1 MNTPEATPTEQA
13 AEKPVLLRGW
23 RPWAIGGAVL
33 LGGWFLFGRGGKKDP
48 AVNAAGRPVPVA
60 VAVAWKGD
68 MAVHLTGLGTVTA
81 LNSVTVK
88 SRVDG
93 QLVRIAFT
101 EGQMVRE
108 GDLLAEIDPRP
119 FQVQLMQAEGQYAKN
134 QAAFQ
139 NATADLRRLQGLV
152 QQGIISRQQLDT
164 QSSAVAQFEAA
175 LKSDQAQVES
185 AKLNLGYTRITAPM
199 DGTVVAIPVEEGQTV
214 NANQTTPTIVQ
225 VADLSTM
232 LNKMQIAEGD
242 VNKVKAGM
250 KLTFTTLSQPDNVRE
265 ATLESIDPGLTTMSQ
280 GSYTTSTDTTDSAIY
295 YYARSLVPNEDNV
308 LHIGMTTENT
318 ITINQAEKV
327 LAVPKLAV
335 KQRGGKQYVR
345 VLGENNQP
353 QEKEITTGLSDNM
366 NTEVK
371 SGLGEGENVI
381 ISEAAAGETSDSVG
395 RGMGRPPM

>member
-1 MNTPEATPTEQA
+1 MKKVTKWGIGLLAVA
-13 AEKPVLLRGW
+13 AL
-23 RPWAIGGAVL
+23 
-33 LGGWFLFGRGGKKDP
+33 
-48 AVNAAGRPVPVA
+48 AAGMWWWLKPKNEINYLTEPVVRTSIA
-60 VAVAWKGD
+60 QTVSATGEISAAQLVDVGAQASGQIKKLHVTLGQQVKKGD
-68 MAVHLTGLGTVTA
+68 L
-81 LNSVTVK
+81 
-88 SRVDG
+88 
-93 QLVRIAFT
+93 I
-101 EGQMVRE
+101 
-108 GDLLAEIDPRP
+108 AEIDSTS
-119 FQVQLMQAEGQYAKN
+119 QLNNLNTNKAK
-134 QAAFQ
+134 
-139 NATADLRRLQGLV
+139 
-152 QQGIISRQQLDT
+152 LDT
-164 QSSAVAQFEAA
+164 YQAQLVSAEIALRSADKKYKREQALWQEDATSREALEDAQDAFAAAKASVAE
-175 LKSDQAQVES
+175 LKSSIRQTQIAINTAEAD
-185 AKLNLGYTRITAPM
+185 LGYTRITAPM

-353 QEKEITTGLSDNM
+353 QEKEIITGLSDNM
-366 NTEVK
+366 STEVK
-371 SGLGEGENVI
+371 SGLSEGENVI

-395 RGMGRPPM
+395 RGIGRPPM

>member
-1 MNTPEATPTEQA
+1 MKKVTKWGIGLLAVA
-13 AEKPVLLRGW
+13 AL
-23 RPWAIGGAVL
+23 
-33 LGGWFLFGRGGKKDP
+33 
-48 AVNAAGRPVPVA
+48 AAGMWWWLKPKNEINYLTEPVVRTSIA
-60 VAVAWKGD
+60 QTVSATGEISAAQLVDVGAQASGQIKKLHVTLGQQVKKGD
-68 MAVHLTGLGTVTA
+68 L
-81 LNSVTVK
+81 
-88 SRVDG
+88 
-93 QLVRIAFT
+93 I
-101 EGQMVRE
+101 
-108 GDLLAEIDPRP
+108 AEIDSTS
-119 FQVQLMQAEGQYAKN
+119 QLNNLNTNKAK
-134 QAAFQ
+134 
-139 NATADLRRLQGLV
+139 
-152 QQGIISRQQLDT
+152 LDT
-164 QSSAVAQFEAA
+164 YQAQLVSAEIALRSADKKYKREQALWQEDATSREALEDAQDAFAAAKASVAE
-175 LKSDQAQVES
+175 LKSSIRQTQIAINTAEAD
-185 AKLNLGYTRITAPM
+185 LGYTRITAPM

-250 KLTFTTLSQPDNVRE
+250 KLSFTTLSQPDNVRE

-345 VLGENNQP
+345 VLGENKQP

-366 NTEVK
+366 STEVK
-371 SGLGEGENVI
+371 SGLSEGENVI
-381 ISEAAAGETSDSVG
+381 ISEAAAGETSNSVG
-395 RGMGRPPM
+395 RGIGRPPM

>member
-1 MNTPEATPTEQA
+1 MKKVTKWGIALLAVA
-13 AEKPVLLRGW
+13 AL
-23 RPWAIGGAVL
+23 
-33 LGGWFLFGRGGKKDP
+33 
-48 AVNAAGRPVPVA
+48 AAGMWWWLKPKNEINYLTEPVVRTNIA
-60 VAVAWKGD
+60 QTVSATGEISAAQLVDVGAQASGQIKKLHVTLGQQVKKGD
-68 MAVHLTGLGTVTA
+68 L
-81 LNSVTVK
+81 
-88 SRVDG
+88 
-93 QLVRIAFT
+93 I
-101 EGQMVRE
+101 
-108 GDLLAEIDPRP
+108 AEIDSTS
-119 FQVQLMQAEGQYAKN
+119 QLNNLNTNKAK
-134 QAAFQ
+134 
-139 NATADLRRLQGLV
+139 
-152 QQGIISRQQLDT
+152 LDT
-164 QSSAVAQFEAA
+164 YQAQLVSAEIALRSADKKYQREQALWKEDATSREALEDAQDAFAAAKASVAE
-175 LKSDQAQVES
+175 LKSSIRQTQIAINTAEAD
-185 AKLNLGYTRITAPM
+185 LGYTRITAPM

-318 ITINQAEKV
+318 IIINQAEKV

-381 ISEAAAGETSDSVG
+381 ISEAAAGETSNSVG

>member
-1 MNTPEATPTEQA
+1 MKKVTKWGIALLAVA
-13 AEKPVLLRGW
+13 AL
-23 RPWAIGGAVL
+23 
-33 LGGWFLFGRGGKKDP
+33 
-48 AVNAAGRPVPVA
+48 AAGMWWWLKPKNEINYLTEPVVRTNIA
-60 VAVAWKGD
+60 QTVSATGEISAAQLVDVGAQASGQIKKLHVTLGQQVKKGD
-68 MAVHLTGLGTVTA
+68 L
-81 LNSVTVK
+81 
-88 SRVDG
+88 
-93 QLVRIAFT
+93 I
-101 EGQMVRE
+101 
-108 GDLLAEIDPRP
+108 AEIDSTS
-119 FQVQLMQAEGQYAKN
+119 QLNNLNTNKAK
-134 QAAFQ
+134 
-139 NATADLRRLQGLV
+139 
-152 QQGIISRQQLDT
+152 LDT
-164 QSSAVAQFEAA
+164 YQAQLVSAEIALRSADKKYQREQALWKEDATSREALEDAQDAFAAAKASVAE
-175 LKSDQAQVES
+175 LKSSIRQTQIAINTAEAD
-185 AKLNLGYTRITAPM
+185 LGYTRITAPM

-345 VLGENNQP
+345 VLGENKQP

-366 NTEVK
+366 STEVK
-371 SGLGEGENVI
+371 SGLSEGENVI
-381 ISEAAAGETSDSVG
+381 ISEAAAGETSNSVG
-395 RGMGRPPM
+395 RGIGRPPM

>member
-1 MNTPEATPTEQA
+1 MMKKVTKWGIGLLAVA
-13 AEKPVLLRGW
+13 AL
-23 RPWAIGGAVL
+23 
-33 LGGWFLFGRGGKKDP
+33 
-48 AVNAAGRPVPVA
+48 AAGMWWWLKPKNEINYLTEPVVRSSIA
-60 VAVAWKGD
+60 HTVSATGEISAAQLVDVGAQASGQIKKLHVTLGQQVKKGD
-68 MAVHLTGLGTVTA
+68 L
-81 LNSVTVK
+81 
-88 SRVDG
+88 
-93 QLVRIAFT
+93 I
-101 EGQMVRE
+101 
-108 GDLLAEIDPRP
+108 AEIDSTS
-119 FQVQLMQAEGQYAKN
+119 QLNNLNTNKAK
-134 QAAFQ
+134 
-139 NATADLRRLQGLV
+139 
-152 QQGIISRQQLDT
+152 LDT
-164 QSSAVAQFEAA
+164 YQAQLVSAEIALRSADKKYKREQALWQEDATSREALEDAQDAFAAAKASVAE
-175 LKSDQAQVES
+175 LKSSIRQTQIAINTAEAD
-185 AKLNLGYTRITAPM
+185 LGYTRITAPM

-295 YYARSLVPNEDNV
+295 YYARSLVPNKDNV

-318 ITINQAEKV
+318 IIINQAEKV

-353 QEKEITTGLSDNM
+353 QEKEIITGLSDNM

>member
-1 MNTPEATPTEQA
+1 MKKVTKWGIALLAVA
-13 AEKPVLLRGW
+13 AL
-23 RPWAIGGAVL
+23 
-33 LGGWFLFGRGGKKDP
+33 
-48 AVNAAGRPVPVA
+48 AAGMWWWLKPKNEINYLTEPVVRTNIA
-60 VAVAWKGD
+60 QTVSATGEISAAQLVDVGAQASGQIKKLHVTLGQQVKKGD
-68 MAVHLTGLGTVTA
+68 L
-81 LNSVTVK
+81 
-88 SRVDG
+88 
-93 QLVRIAFT
+93 I
-101 EGQMVRE
+101 
-108 GDLLAEIDPRP
+108 AEIDSTS
-119 FQVQLMQAEGQYAKN
+119 QLNNLNTNKAK
-134 QAAFQ
+134 
-139 NATADLRRLQGLV
+139 
-152 QQGIISRQQLDT
+152 LDT
-164 QSSAVAQFEAA
+164 YQAQLVSAEIALRSADKKYQREQALWKEDATSREALEDAQDAFAAAKASVAE
-175 LKSDQAQVES
+175 LKSSIRQTQIAINTAEAD
-185 AKLNLGYTRITAPM
+185 LGYTRITAPM

-318 ITINQAEKV
+318 IIINQAEKV

-366 NTEVK
+366 STEVK
-371 SGLGEGENVI
+371 SGLSEGENVI

-395 RGMGRPPM
+395 RGIGRPPM

>member
-1 MNTPEATPTEQA
+1 MMKKVTKWGIGLLAVA
-13 AEKPVLLRGW
+13 AL
-23 RPWAIGGAVL
+23 
-33 LGGWFLFGRGGKKDP
+33 
-48 AVNAAGRPVPVA
+48 AAGMWWWLKPKNEINYLTEPVVRTSIA
-60 VAVAWKGD
+60 QTVSATGEISAAQLVDVGAQASGQIKKLHVTLGQQVKKGD
-68 MAVHLTGLGTVTA
+68 L
-81 LNSVTVK
+81 
-88 SRVDG
+88 
-93 QLVRIAFT
+93 I
-101 EGQMVRE
+101 
-108 GDLLAEIDPRP
+108 AEIDSTS
-119 FQVQLMQAEGQYAKN
+119 QLNNLNTNKAK
-134 QAAFQ
+134 
-139 NATADLRRLQGLV
+139 
-152 QQGIISRQQLDT
+152 LDT
-164 QSSAVAQFEAA
+164 YQAQLVSAEIALRSADKKYKREQALWQEDATSREALEDAQDAFAAAKASVAE
-175 LKSDQAQVES
+175 LKSSIRQTQIAINTAEAD
-185 AKLNLGYTRITAPM
+185 LGYTRITAPM

-250 KLTFTTLSQPDNVRE
+250 KLSFTTLSQPDNVRE

-318 ITINQAEKV
+318 IIINQAEKV

-366 NTEVK
+366 STEVK
-371 SGLGEGENVI
+371 SGLSEGENVI

-395 RGMGRPPM
+395 RGIGRPPM

>member
-1 MNTPEATPTEQA
+1 MKKVTKRGIALLAVA
-13 AEKPVLLRGW
+13 AL
-23 RPWAIGGAVL
+23 
-33 LGGWFLFGRGGKKDP
+33 
-48 AVNAAGRPVPVA
+48 AAGMWWWLKPKNEINYLTEPVVRTNIA
-60 VAVAWKGD
+60 QTVSATGEISAAQLVDVGAQASGQIKKLHVTLGQQVKKGD
-68 MAVHLTGLGTVTA
+68 L
-81 LNSVTVK
+81 
-88 SRVDG
+88 
-93 QLVRIAFT
+93 I
-101 EGQMVRE
+101 
-108 GDLLAEIDPRP
+108 AEIDSTS
-119 FQVQLMQAEGQYAKN
+119 QLNNLNTNKAK
-134 QAAFQ
+134 
-139 NATADLRRLQGLV
+139 
-152 QQGIISRQQLDT
+152 LDT
-164 QSSAVAQFEAA
+164 YQAQLVSAEIALRSADKKYQREQALWKEDATSREALEDAQDAFAAAKASVAE
-175 LKSDQAQVES
+175 LKSSIRQTQIAINTAEAD
-185 AKLNLGYTRITAPM
+185 LGYTRITAPM

-318 ITINQAEKV
+318 IIINQAEKV

>member
-1 MNTPEATPTEQA
+1 MMKKVTKWGIGLLAVA
-13 AEKPVLLRGW
+13 AL
-23 RPWAIGGAVL
+23 
-33 LGGWFLFGRGGKKDP
+33 
-48 AVNAAGRPVPVA
+48 AAGMWWWLKPKNEINYLTEPVVRTSIA
-60 VAVAWKGD
+60 QTVSATGEISAAQLVDVGAQASGQIKKLHVTLGQQVKKGD
-68 MAVHLTGLGTVTA
+68 L
-81 LNSVTVK
+81 
-88 SRVDG
+88 
-93 QLVRIAFT
+93 I
-101 EGQMVRE
+101 
-108 GDLLAEIDPRP
+108 AEIDSTS
-119 FQVQLMQAEGQYAKN
+119 QLNNLNTNKAK
-134 QAAFQ
+134 
-139 NATADLRRLQGLV
+139 
-152 QQGIISRQQLDT
+152 LDT
-164 QSSAVAQFEAA
+164 YQAQLVSAEIALRSADKKYQREQALWKEDATSREALEDAQDAFAAAKASVAE
-175 LKSDQAQVES
+175 LKSSIRQTQIAINTAEAD
-185 AKLNLGYTRITAPM
+185 LGYTRITAPM

-318 ITINQAEKV
+318 IIINQAEKV

-345 VLGENNQP
+345 VLDKNNQP

-366 NTEVK
+366 STEVK
-371 SGLGEGENVI
+371 SGLSEGENVI

>member
-1 MNTPEATPTEQA
+1 MKKVTKWGIGLLAVA
-13 AEKPVLLRGW
+13 AL
-23 RPWAIGGAVL
+23 
-33 LGGWFLFGRGGKKDP
+33 
-48 AVNAAGRPVPVA
+48 AAGMWWWLKPKNEINYLTEPVVRTSIA
-60 VAVAWKGD
+60 QTVSATGEISAAQLVDVGAQASGQIKKLHVTLGQQVKKGD
-68 MAVHLTGLGTVTA
+68 L
-81 LNSVTVK
+81 
-88 SRVDG
+88 
-93 QLVRIAFT
+93 I
-101 EGQMVRE
+101 
-108 GDLLAEIDPRP
+108 AEIDSTS
-119 FQVQLMQAEGQYAKN
+119 QLNNLNTNKAK
-134 QAAFQ
+134 
-139 NATADLRRLQGLV
+139 
-152 QQGIISRQQLDT
+152 LDT
-164 QSSAVAQFEAA
+164 YQAQLVSAEIALRSADKKYKREQALWQEDATSREALEDAQDAFAAAKASVAE
-175 LKSDQAQVES
+175 LKSSIRQTQIAINTAEAD
-185 AKLNLGYTRITAPM
+185 LGYTRITAPM

-318 ITINQAEKV
+318 IIINQAEKV

>member
-1 MNTPEATPTEQA
+1 MKKVTKWGIGLLAVA
-13 AEKPVLLRGW
+13 AL
-23 RPWAIGGAVL
+23 
-33 LGGWFLFGRGGKKDP
+33 
-48 AVNAAGRPVPVA
+48 AAGMWWWLKPKNEINYLTEPVVRTSIA
-60 VAVAWKGD
+60 QTVSATGEISAAQLVDVGAQASGQIKKLHVTLGQQVKKGD
-68 MAVHLTGLGTVTA
+68 L
-81 LNSVTVK
+81 
-88 SRVDG
+88 
-93 QLVRIAFT
+93 I
-101 EGQMVRE
+101 
-108 GDLLAEIDPRP
+108 AEIDSTS
-119 FQVQLMQAEGQYAKN
+119 QLNNLNTNKAK
-134 QAAFQ
+134 
-139 NATADLRRLQGLV
+139 
-152 QQGIISRQQLDT
+152 LDT
-164 QSSAVAQFEAA
+164 YQAQLVSAEIALRSADKKYQREQALWKEDATSREALEDAQDAFAAAKASVAE
-175 LKSDQAQVES
+175 LKSSIRQTQIAINTAEAD
-185 AKLNLGYTRITAPM
+185 LGYTRITAPM

-295 YYARSLVPNEDNV
+295 YYARSLVPNKDNV

-345 VLGENNQP
+345 VLGENKQP

-366 NTEVK
+366 STEVK
-371 SGLGEGENVI
+371 SGLSEGENVI

>member
-1 MNTPEATPTEQA
+1 MKKVTKWGIALLAVA
-13 AEKPVLLRGW
+13 AL
-23 RPWAIGGAVL
+23 
-33 LGGWFLFGRGGKKDP
+33 
-48 AVNAAGRPVPVA
+48 AAGMWWWLKPKNEINYLTEPVVRTNIA
-60 VAVAWKGD
+60 QTVSATGEISAAQLVDVGAQASGQIKKLHVTLGQQVKKGD
-68 MAVHLTGLGTVTA
+68 L
-81 LNSVTVK
+81 
-88 SRVDG
+88 
-93 QLVRIAFT
+93 I
-101 EGQMVRE
+101 
-108 GDLLAEIDPRP
+108 AEIDSTS
-119 FQVQLMQAEGQYAKN
+119 QLNNLNTNKAK
-134 QAAFQ
+134 
-139 NATADLRRLQGLV
+139 
-152 QQGIISRQQLDT
+152 LDT
-164 QSSAVAQFEAA
+164 YQAQLVSAEIALRSADKKYQREQALWKEDATSREALEDGQDAFAAAKASVAE
-175 LKSDQAQVES
+175 LKSSIRQTQIAINTAEAD
-185 AKLNLGYTRITAPM
+185 LGYTRITAPM

-250 KLTFTTLSQPDNVRE
+250 KLSFTTLSQPDNVRE

-318 ITINQAEKV
+318 IIINQAEKV

-335 KQRGGKQYVR
+335 KQRGGEQYVR

-381 ISEAAAGETSDSVG
+381 ISEAAAGETSESVG

>member
-1 MNTPEATPTEQA
+1 MKKVTKWGIALLAVA
-13 AEKPVLLRGW
+13 AL
-23 RPWAIGGAVL
+23 
-33 LGGWFLFGRGGKKDP
+33 
-48 AVNAAGRPVPVA
+48 AAGMWWWLKPKNEINYLTEPVVRTNIA
-60 VAVAWKGD
+60 QTVSATGEISAAQLVDVGAQASGQIKKLHVTLGQQVKKGD
-68 MAVHLTGLGTVTA
+68 L
-81 LNSVTVK
+81 
-88 SRVDG
+88 
-93 QLVRIAFT
+93 I
-101 EGQMVRE
+101 
-108 GDLLAEIDPRP
+108 AEIDSTS
-119 FQVQLMQAEGQYAKN
+119 QLNNLNTNKAK
-134 QAAFQ
+134 
-139 NATADLRRLQGLV
+139 
-152 QQGIISRQQLDT
+152 LDT
-164 QSSAVAQFEAA
+164 YQAQLVSAEIALRSADKKYQREQALWKEDATSREALEDGQDAFAAAKASVAE
-175 LKSDQAQVES
+175 LKSSIRQTQIAINTAEAD
-185 AKLNLGYTRITAPM
+185 LGYTRITAPM

-353 QEKEITTGLSDNM
+353 QEKEIITGLSDNM
-366 NTEVK
+366 STEVK
-371 SGLGEGENVI
+371 SGLSEGENVI

-395 RGMGRPPM
+395 RGIGRPPM

>member
-1 MNTPEATPTEQA
+1 MKKVTKWGIALLAVA
-13 AEKPVLLRGW
+13 AL
-23 RPWAIGGAVL
+23 
-33 LGGWFLFGRGGKKDP
+33 
-48 AVNAAGRPVPVA
+48 AAGMWWWLKPKNEINYLTEPVVRTNIA
-60 VAVAWKGD
+60 QTVSATGEISAAQLVDVGAQASGQIKKLHVTLGQQVKKGD
-68 MAVHLTGLGTVTA
+68 L
-81 LNSVTVK
+81 
-88 SRVDG
+88 
-93 QLVRIAFT
+93 I
-101 EGQMVRE
+101 
-108 GDLLAEIDPRP
+108 AEIDSTS
-119 FQVQLMQAEGQYAKN
+119 QLNNLNTNKAK
-134 QAAFQ
+134 
-139 NATADLRRLQGLV
+139 
-152 QQGIISRQQLDT
+152 LDT
-164 QSSAVAQFEAA
+164 YQAQLVSAEIALRSADKKYQREQALWKEDATSREALEDAQDAFAAAKASVAE
-175 LKSDQAQVES
+175 LKSSIRQTQIAINS
-185 AKLNLGYTRITAPM
+185 AEADLGYTRITAPM

-318 ITINQAEKV
+318 IIINQAEKV

-345 VLGENNQP
+345 VLGENKQP

>member
-1 MNTPEATPTEQA
+1 MKKVTKWGIALLAVA
-13 AEKPVLLRGW
+13 AL
-23 RPWAIGGAVL
+23 
-33 LGGWFLFGRGGKKDP
+33 
-48 AVNAAGRPVPVA
+48 AAGMWWWLKPKNEINYLTEPVVRTNIA
-60 VAVAWKGD
+60 QTVSATGEISAAQLVDVGAQASGQIKKLHVTLGQQVKKGD
-68 MAVHLTGLGTVTA
+68 L
-81 LNSVTVK
+81 
-88 SRVDG
+88 
-93 QLVRIAFT
+93 I
-101 EGQMVRE
+101 
-108 GDLLAEIDPRP
+108 AEIDSTS
-119 FQVQLMQAEGQYAKN
+119 QLNNLNTNKAK
-134 QAAFQ
+134 
-139 NATADLRRLQGLV
+139 
-152 QQGIISRQQLDT
+152 LDT
-164 QSSAVAQFEAA
+164 YQAQLVSAEIALRSADKKYQREQALWKEDATSREALEDAQDAFAAAKASVAE
-175 LKSDQAQVES
+175 LKSSIRQTQIAINTAEAD
-185 AKLNLGYTRITAPM
+185 LGYTRITAPM

-318 ITINQAEKV
+318 IIINQAEKV

-395 RGMGRPPM
+395 RGIGRPPM

>member
-1 MNTPEATPTEQA
+1 MKKVTKWGIALLAVA
-13 AEKPVLLRGW
+13 AL
-23 RPWAIGGAVL
+23 
-33 LGGWFLFGRGGKKDP
+33 
-48 AVNAAGRPVPVA
+48 AAGMWWWLKPKNEINYLTEPVVRTNIA
-60 VAVAWKGD
+60 QTVSATGEISAAQLVDVGAQASGQIKKLHVTLGQQVKKGD
-68 MAVHLTGLGTVTA
+68 L
-81 LNSVTVK
+81 
-88 SRVDG
+88 
-93 QLVRIAFT
+93 I
-101 EGQMVRE
+101 
-108 GDLLAEIDPRP
+108 AEIDSTS
-119 FQVQLMQAEGQYAKN
+119 QLNNLNTNKAK
-134 QAAFQ
+134 
-139 NATADLRRLQGLV
+139 
-152 QQGIISRQQLDT
+152 LDT
-164 QSSAVAQFEAA
+164 YQAQLVSAEIALRSADKKYQREQALWKEDATSREALEDAQDAFAAAKASVAE
-175 LKSDQAQVES
+175 LKSSIRQTQIAINTAEAD
-185 AKLNLGYTRITAPM
+185 LGYTRITAPM

-318 ITINQAEKV
+318 IIINQAEKV

-371 SGLGEGENVI
+371 SGLGEGESVI
-381 ISEAAAGETSDSVG
+381 ISEAAAGETSNSVG

>member
-1 MNTPEATPTEQA
+1 MMKKVTKWGIGLLAVA
-13 AEKPVLLRGW
+13 AL
-23 RPWAIGGAVL
+23 
-33 LGGWFLFGRGGKKDP
+33 
-48 AVNAAGRPVPVA
+48 AAGMWWWLKPKNEINYLTEPVVRTNIA
-60 VAVAWKGD
+60 QTVSATGEISAAQLVDVGAQASGQIKKLHVTLGQQVKKGD
-68 MAVHLTGLGTVTA
+68 L
-81 LNSVTVK
+81 
-88 SRVDG
+88 
-93 QLVRIAFT
+93 I
-101 EGQMVRE
+101 
-108 GDLLAEIDPRP
+108 AEIDSTS
-119 FQVQLMQAEGQYAKN
+119 QLNNLNTNKAK
-134 QAAFQ
+134 
-139 NATADLRRLQGLV
+139 
-152 QQGIISRQQLDT
+152 LDT
-164 QSSAVAQFEAA
+164 YQAQLVSAEIALRSADKKYQREQALWKEDATSREALEDAQDAFAAAKASVAE
-175 LKSDQAQVES
+175 LKSSIRQTQIAINTAEAD
-185 AKLNLGYTRITAPM
+185 LGYTRITAPM

-318 ITINQAEKV
+318 IIINQAEKV

>member
-1 MNTPEATPTEQA
+1 MMKKVTKWGIGLLAVA
-13 AEKPVLLRGW
+13 AL
-23 RPWAIGGAVL
+23 
-33 LGGWFLFGRGGKKDP
+33 
-48 AVNAAGRPVPVA
+48 AAGMWWWLKPKNEINYLTEPVVRTSIA
-60 VAVAWKGD
+60 QTVSATGEISAAQLVDVGAQASGQIKKLHVTLGQQVKKGD
-68 MAVHLTGLGTVTA
+68 L
-81 LNSVTVK
+81 
-88 SRVDG
+88 
-93 QLVRIAFT
+93 I
-101 EGQMVRE
+101 
-108 GDLLAEIDPRP
+108 AEIDSTS
-119 FQVQLMQAEGQYAKN
+119 QLNNLNTNKAK
-134 QAAFQ
+134 
-139 NATADLRRLQGLV
+139 
-152 QQGIISRQQLDT
+152 LDT
-164 QSSAVAQFEAA
+164 YQAQLVSAESALRSADKKYKREQALWQEDATSREALEDAQDAFAAAKASVAE
-175 LKSDQAQVES
+175 LKSSIRQTQIAINTAEAD
-185 AKLNLGYTRITAPM
+185 LGYTRITAPM

-353 QEKEITTGLSDNM
+353 QEKEIITGLSDNM
-366 NTEVK
+366 STEVK
-371 SGLGEGENVI
+371 SGLGEGESVI
-381 ISEAAAGETSDSVG
+381 ISEAAAGETSNSVG
-395 RGMGRPPM
+395 RGIGRPPM

>member
-1 MNTPEATPTEQA
+1 MMKKVTKWGIGLLAVA
-13 AEKPVLLRGW
+13 AL
-23 RPWAIGGAVL
+23 
-33 LGGWFLFGRGGKKDP
+33 
-48 AVNAAGRPVPVA
+48 AAGMWWWLKPKNEINYLTEPVVRTSIA
-60 VAVAWKGD
+60 QTVSATGEISAAQLVDVGAQASGQIKKLHVTLGQQVKKGD
-68 MAVHLTGLGTVTA
+68 L
-81 LNSVTVK
+81 
-88 SRVDG
+88 
-93 QLVRIAFT
+93 I
-101 EGQMVRE
+101 
-108 GDLLAEIDPRP
+108 AEIDSTS
-119 FQVQLMQAEGQYAKN
+119 QLNNLNTNKAK
-134 QAAFQ
+134 
-139 NATADLRRLQGLV
+139 
-152 QQGIISRQQLDT
+152 LDT
-164 QSSAVAQFEAA
+164 YQAQLVSAEIALRSADKKYKREQALWQEDATSREALEDAQDAFAAAKASVAE
-175 LKSDQAQVES
+175 LKSSIRQTQIAINTAEAD
-185 AKLNLGYTRITAPM
+185 LGYTRITAPM

-371 SGLGEGENVI
+371 SGLSEGENVI

-395 RGMGRPPM
+395 RGIGRPPM

>member
-1 MNTPEATPTEQA
+1 MKKVTKWGIALLAVA
-13 AEKPVLLRGW
+13 AL
-23 RPWAIGGAVL
+23 
-33 LGGWFLFGRGGKKDP
+33 
-48 AVNAAGRPVPVA
+48 AAGMWWWLKPKNEINYLTEPVVRTNIA
-60 VAVAWKGD
+60 QTVSATGEISAAQLVDVGAQASGQIKKLHVTLGQQVKKGD
-68 MAVHLTGLGTVTA
+68 L
-81 LNSVTVK
+81 
-88 SRVDG
+88 
-93 QLVRIAFT
+93 I
-101 EGQMVRE
+101 
-108 GDLLAEIDPRP
+108 AEIDSTS
-119 FQVQLMQAEGQYAKN
+119 QLNNLNTNKAK
-134 QAAFQ
+134 
-139 NATADLRRLQGLV
+139 
-152 QQGIISRQQLDT
+152 LDT
-164 QSSAVAQFEAA
+164 YQAQLVSAEIALRSADKKYQREQALWKEDATSREALEDAQDAFAAAKASVAE
-175 LKSDQAQVES
+175 LKSSIRQTQIAINTAEAD
-185 AKLNLGYTRITAPM
+185 LGYTRITAPM

-318 ITINQAEKV
+318 IIINQAEKV

-366 NTEVK
+366 STEVK
-371 SGLGEGENVI
+371 SGLSEGENVI
-381 ISEAAAGETSDSVG
+381 ISEAAAGETSNSVG
-395 RGMGRPPM
+395 RGIGRPPM

>member
-1 MNTPEATPTEQA
+1 MKKVTKWGIGLLAVA
-13 AEKPVLLRGW
+13 AL
-23 RPWAIGGAVL
+23 
-33 LGGWFLFGRGGKKDP
+33 
-48 AVNAAGRPVPVA
+48 AAGMWWWLKPKNEINYLTEPVVRTSIA
-60 VAVAWKGD
+60 QTVSATGEISAAQLVDVGAQASGQIKKLHVTLGQQVKKGD
-68 MAVHLTGLGTVTA
+68 L
-81 LNSVTVK
+81 
-88 SRVDG
+88 
-93 QLVRIAFT
+93 I
-101 EGQMVRE
+101 
-108 GDLLAEIDPRP
+108 AEIDSTS
-119 FQVQLMQAEGQYAKN
+119 QLNNLNTNKAK
-134 QAAFQ
+134 
-139 NATADLRRLQGLV
+139 
-152 QQGIISRQQLDT
+152 LDT
-164 QSSAVAQFEAA
+164 YQAQLVSAEIALRSADKKYQREQALWQEDATSREALEDAQDAFAAAKASVAE
-175 LKSDQAQVES
+175 LKSSIRQTQIAINTAEAD
-185 AKLNLGYTRITAPM
+185 LGYTRITAPM

-250 KLTFTTLSQPDNVRE
+250 KLSFTTLSQPDNVRE

>member
-1 MNTPEATPTEQA
+1 MMKKVTKWGIGLLAVA
-13 AEKPVLLRGW
+13 AL
-23 RPWAIGGAVL
+23 
-33 LGGWFLFGRGGKKDP
+33 
-48 AVNAAGRPVPVA
+48 AAGMWWWLKPKNEINYLTEPVVRTSIA
-60 VAVAWKGD
+60 QTVSATGEISAAQLVDVGAQASGQIKKLHVTLGQQVKKGD
-68 MAVHLTGLGTVTA
+68 L
-81 LNSVTVK
+81 
-88 SRVDG
+88 
-93 QLVRIAFT
+93 I
-101 EGQMVRE
+101 
-108 GDLLAEIDPRP
+108 AEIDSTS
-119 FQVQLMQAEGQYAKN
+119 QLNNLNTNKAK
-134 QAAFQ
+134 
-139 NATADLRRLQGLV
+139 
-152 QQGIISRQQLDT
+152 LDT
-164 QSSAVAQFEAA
+164 YQAQLVSAEIALRSADKKYQREQALWQEDATSREALEDAQDAFAAAKASVAE
-175 LKSDQAQVES
+175 LKSSIRQTQIAINTAEAD
-185 AKLNLGYTRITAPM
+185 LGYTRITAPM

-295 YYARSLVPNEDNV
+295 YYARSLVPNKDNV

-318 ITINQAEKV
+318 IIINQAEKV

>member
-1 MNTPEATPTEQA
+1 MMKKVTKWGIALLAVA
-13 AEKPVLLRGW
+13 AL
-23 RPWAIGGAVL
+23 
-33 LGGWFLFGRGGKKDP
+33 
-48 AVNAAGRPVPVA
+48 AAGMWWWLKPKNEINYLTEPVVRTNIA
-60 VAVAWKGD
+60 QTVSATGEISAAQLVDVGAQASGQIKKLHVTLGQQVKKGD
-68 MAVHLTGLGTVTA
+68 L
-81 LNSVTVK
+81 
-88 SRVDG
+88 
-93 QLVRIAFT
+93 I
-101 EGQMVRE
+101 
-108 GDLLAEIDPRP
+108 AEIDSTS
-119 FQVQLMQAEGQYAKN
+119 QLNNLNTNKAK
-134 QAAFQ
+134 
-139 NATADLRRLQGLV
+139 
-152 QQGIISRQQLDT
+152 LDT
-164 QSSAVAQFEAA
+164 YQAQLVSAEIALRSADKKYQREQALWKEDATSREALEDAQDAFAAAKASVAE
-175 LKSDQAQVES
+175 LKSSIRQTQIAINTAEAD
-185 AKLNLGYTRITAPM
+185 LGYTRITAPM

-318 ITINQAEKV
+318 IIINQAEKV

-371 SGLGEGENVI
+371 SGLSEGENVI

>member
-1 MNTPEATPTEQA
+1 MKKVTKWGIALLAVA
-13 AEKPVLLRGW
+13 AL
-23 RPWAIGGAVL
+23 
-33 LGGWFLFGRGGKKDP
+33 
-48 AVNAAGRPVPVA
+48 AAGMWWWLKPKNEINYLTEPVVRTNIA
-60 VAVAWKGD
+60 QTVSATGEISAAQLVDVGAQASGQIKKLHVTLGQQVKKGD
-68 MAVHLTGLGTVTA
+68 L
-81 LNSVTVK
+81 
-88 SRVDG
+88 
-93 QLVRIAFT
+93 I
-101 EGQMVRE
+101 
-108 GDLLAEIDPRP
+108 AEIDSTS
-119 FQVQLMQAEGQYAKN
+119 QLNNLNTNKAK
-134 QAAFQ
+134 
-139 NATADLRRLQGLV
+139 
-152 QQGIISRQQLDT
+152 LDT
-164 QSSAVAQFEAA
+164 YQAQLVSAEIALRSADKKYKREQALWQEDATSREALEDAQDAFAAAKASVAE
-175 LKSDQAQVES
+175 LKSSIRQTQIAINTAEAD
-185 AKLNLGYTRITAPM
+185 LGYTRITAPM

-318 ITINQAEKV
+318 IIINQAEKV

>member
-1 MNTPEATPTEQA
+1 MMKKVTKWGIGLLAVA
-13 AEKPVLLRGW
+13 AL
-23 RPWAIGGAVL
+23 
-33 LGGWFLFGRGGKKDP
+33 
-48 AVNAAGRPVPVA
+48 AAGMWWWLKPKNEINYLTEPVVRTSIA
-60 VAVAWKGD
+60 QTVSATGEISAAQLVDVGAQASGQIKKLHVTLGQQVKKGD
-68 MAVHLTGLGTVTA
+68 L
-81 LNSVTVK
+81 
-88 SRVDG
+88 
-93 QLVRIAFT
+93 I
-101 EGQMVRE
+101 
-108 GDLLAEIDPRP
+108 AEIDSTS
-119 FQVQLMQAEGQYAKN
+119 QLNNLNTNKAK
-134 QAAFQ
+134 
-139 NATADLRRLQGLV
+139 
-152 QQGIISRQQLDT
+152 LDT
-164 QSSAVAQFEAA
+164 YQAQLVSAEIALRSADKKYQREQALWKEDATSREALEDGQDAFAAAKASVAE
-175 LKSDQAQVES
+175 LKSSIRQTQIAINTAEAD
-185 AKLNLGYTRITAPM
+185 LGYTRITAPM

-345 VLGENNQP
+345 VLGENKQP

>member
-1 MNTPEATPTEQA
+1 MMKKVTKWGIGLLAVA
-13 AEKPVLLRGW
+13 AL
-23 RPWAIGGAVL
+23 
-33 LGGWFLFGRGGKKDP
+33 
-48 AVNAAGRPVPVA
+48 AAGMWWWLKPKNEINYLTEPVVRTSIA
-60 VAVAWKGD
+60 QTVSATGEISAAQLVDVGAQASGQIKKLHVTLGQQVKKGD
-68 MAVHLTGLGTVTA
+68 L
-81 LNSVTVK
+81 
-88 SRVDG
+88 
-93 QLVRIAFT
+93 I
-101 EGQMVRE
+101 
-108 GDLLAEIDPRP
+108 AEIDSTS
-119 FQVQLMQAEGQYAKN
+119 QLNNLNTNKAK
-134 QAAFQ
+134 
-139 NATADLRRLQGLV
+139 
-152 QQGIISRQQLDT
+152 LDT
-164 QSSAVAQFEAA
+164 YQAQLVSAEIALRSADKKYKREQALWQEDATSREALEDAQDAFAAAKASVAE
-175 LKSDQAQVES
+175 LKSSIRQTQIAINTAEAD
-185 AKLNLGYTRITAPM
+185 LGYTRITAPM

-250 KLTFTTLSQPDNVRE
+250 KLSFTTLSQPDNVRE

-318 ITINQAEKV
+318 IIINQAEKV

-371 SGLGEGENVI
+371 SGLSEGENVI

>member
-1 MNTPEATPTEQA
+1 MMKKVTKWGIGLLAVA
-13 AEKPVLLRGW
+13 AL
-23 RPWAIGGAVL
+23 
-33 LGGWFLFGRGGKKDP
+33 
-48 AVNAAGRPVPVA
+48 AAGMWWWLKPKNEINYLTEPVVRTSIA
-60 VAVAWKGD
+60 QTVSATGEISAAQLVDVGAQASGQIKKLHVTLGQQVKKGD
-68 MAVHLTGLGTVTA
+68 L
-81 LNSVTVK
+81 
-88 SRVDG
+88 
-93 QLVRIAFT
+93 I
-101 EGQMVRE
+101 
-108 GDLLAEIDPRP
+108 AEIDSTS
-119 FQVQLMQAEGQYAKN
+119 QLNNLNTNKAK
-134 QAAFQ
+134 
-139 NATADLRRLQGLV
+139 
-152 QQGIISRQQLDT
+152 LDT
-164 QSSAVAQFEAA
+164 YQAQLVSADIALRSADKKYKREQALWQEDATSREALEDAQDAFAAAKASVAE
-175 LKSDQAQVES
+175 LKSSIRQTQIAINTAEAD
-185 AKLNLGYTRITAPM
+185 LGYTRITAPM

-345 VLGENNQP
+345 VLGENKQP

-366 NTEVK
+366 STEVK
-371 SGLGEGENVI
+371 SGLSEGENVI

>member
-1 MNTPEATPTEQA
+1 MMKKVTKWGIGLLAVA
-13 AEKPVLLRGW
+13 AL
-23 RPWAIGGAVL
+23 
-33 LGGWFLFGRGGKKDP
+33 
-48 AVNAAGRPVPVA
+48 AAGMWWWLKPKNEINYLTEPVVRTSIA
-60 VAVAWKGD
+60 QTVSATGEISAAQLVDVGAQASGQIKKLHVTLGQQVKKGD
-68 MAVHLTGLGTVTA
+68 L
-81 LNSVTVK
+81 
-88 SRVDG
+88 
-93 QLVRIAFT
+93 I
-101 EGQMVRE
+101 
-108 GDLLAEIDPRP
+108 AEIDSTS
-119 FQVQLMQAEGQYAKN
+119 QLNNLNTNKAK
-134 QAAFQ
+134 
-139 NATADLRRLQGLV
+139 
-152 QQGIISRQQLDT
+152 LDT
-164 QSSAVAQFEAA
+164 YQAQLVSAEIALRSADKKYKREQALWQEDATSREALEDAQDAFAAAKASVAE
-175 LKSDQAQVES
+175 LKSSIRQTQIAINTAEAD
-185 AKLNLGYTRITAPM
+185 LGYTRITAPM

-318 ITINQAEKV
+318 IIINQAEKV

-353 QEKEITTGLSDNM
+353 QEKEIITGLSDNM
-366 NTEVK
+366 STEVK
-371 SGLGEGENVI
+371 SGLSEGENVI

-395 RGMGRPPM
+395 RGIGRPPM

>member
-1 MNTPEATPTEQA
+1 MMKKVTKWGIGLLA
-13 AEKPVLLRGW
+13 AAAL
-23 RPWAIGGAVL
+23 
-33 LGGWFLFGRGGKKDP
+33 
-48 AVNAAGRPVPVA
+48 AAGMWWWLKPKNEINYLTEPVVRTNIA
-60 VAVAWKGD
+60 QTVSATGEISAAQLVDVGAQASGQIKKLHVTLGQQVKKGD
-68 MAVHLTGLGTVTA
+68 L
-81 LNSVTVK
+81 
-88 SRVDG
+88 
-93 QLVRIAFT
+93 I
-101 EGQMVRE
+101 
-108 GDLLAEIDPRP
+108 AEIDSTS
-119 FQVQLMQAEGQYAKN
+119 QLNNLNTNKAK
-134 QAAFQ
+134 
-139 NATADLRRLQGLV
+139 
-152 QQGIISRQQLDT
+152 LDT
-164 QSSAVAQFEAA
+164 YQAQLVSAEIALRSADKKYKREQALWQEDATSREALEDAQDAFAAAKASVAE
-175 LKSDQAQVES
+175 LKSSIRQTQIAINTAEAD
-185 AKLNLGYTRITAPM
+185 LGYTRITAPM

-318 ITINQAEKV
+318 IIINQAEKV

-381 ISEAAAGETSDSVG
+381 ISKAAAGETSDSVG

>member
-1 MNTPEATPTEQA
+1 MMKKVTKWGIGLLAVA
-13 AEKPVLLRGW
+13 AL
-23 RPWAIGGAVL
+23 
-33 LGGWFLFGRGGKKDP
+33 
-48 AVNAAGRPVPVA
+48 AAGMWWWLKPKNEINYLTEPVVRTSIA
-60 VAVAWKGD
+60 QTVSATGEISAAQLVDVGAQASGQIKKLHVTLGQQVKKGD
-68 MAVHLTGLGTVTA
+68 L
-81 LNSVTVK
+81 
-88 SRVDG
+88 
-93 QLVRIAFT
+93 I
-101 EGQMVRE
+101 
-108 GDLLAEIDPRP
+108 AEIDSTS
-119 FQVQLMQAEGQYAKN
+119 QLNNLNTNKAK
-134 QAAFQ
+134 
-139 NATADLRRLQGLV
+139 
-152 QQGIISRQQLDT
+152 LDT
-164 QSSAVAQFEAA
+164 YQAQLVSAEIALRSADKKYQREQALWQEDATSREALEDAQDAFAAAKASVAE
-175 LKSDQAQVES
+175 LKSSIRQTQIAINTAEAD
-185 AKLNLGYTRITAPM
+185 LGYTRITAPM

-366 NTEVK
+366 STEVK
-371 SGLGEGENVI
+371 SGLGEGESVI

-395 RGMGRPPM
+395 RGIGRPPM

>member
-1 MNTPEATPTEQA
+1 MMKKVTKWGIALLAVA
-13 AEKPVLLRGW
+13 AL
-23 RPWAIGGAVL
+23 
-33 LGGWFLFGRGGKKDP
+33 
-48 AVNAAGRPVPVA
+48 AAGMWWWLKPKNEINYLTEPVVRTNIA
-60 VAVAWKGD
+60 QTVSATGEISAAQLVDVGAQASGQIKKLHVTLGQQVKKGD
-68 MAVHLTGLGTVTA
+68 L
-81 LNSVTVK
+81 
-88 SRVDG
+88 
-93 QLVRIAFT
+93 I
-101 EGQMVRE
+101 
-108 GDLLAEIDPRP
+108 AEIDSTS
-119 FQVQLMQAEGQYAKN
+119 QLNNLNTNKAK
-134 QAAFQ
+134 
-139 NATADLRRLQGLV
+139 
-152 QQGIISRQQLDT
+152 LDT
-164 QSSAVAQFEAA
+164 YQAQLVSAEIALRSADKKYQREQALWKEDATSREALEDAQDAFAAAKASVAE
-175 LKSDQAQVES
+175 LKSSIRQTQIAINTAEAD
-185 AKLNLGYTRITAPM
+185 LGYTRITAPM

-318 ITINQAEKV
+318 IIINQAEKV

>member
-1 MNTPEATPTEQA
+1 MMKKVTKWGIGLLAVA
-13 AEKPVLLRGW
+13 AL
-23 RPWAIGGAVL
+23 
-33 LGGWFLFGRGGKKDP
+33 
-48 AVNAAGRPVPVA
+48 AAGMWWWLKPKNEINYLTEPVVRTSIA
-60 VAVAWKGD
+60 QTVSATGEISAAQLVDVGAQASGQIKKLHVTLGQQVKKGD
-68 MAVHLTGLGTVTA
+68 L
-81 LNSVTVK
+81 
-88 SRVDG
+88 
-93 QLVRIAFT
+93 I
-101 EGQMVRE
+101 
-108 GDLLAEIDPRP
+108 AEIDSTS
-119 FQVQLMQAEGQYAKN
+119 QLNNLNTNKAK
-134 QAAFQ
+134 
-139 NATADLRRLQGLV
+139 
-152 QQGIISRQQLDT
+152 LDT
-164 QSSAVAQFEAA
+164 YQAQLVSAEIALRSADKKYQREQALWKEDATSREALEDGQDAFAAAKASVAE
-175 LKSDQAQVES
+175 LKSSIRQTQIAINTAEAD
-185 AKLNLGYTRITAPM
+185 LGYTRITAPM

-395 RGMGRPPM
+395 RGIGRPPM

>member
-1 MNTPEATPTEQA
+1 MMKKVTKWGIGLLAVA
-13 AEKPVLLRGW
+13 AL
-23 RPWAIGGAVL
+23 
-33 LGGWFLFGRGGKKDP
+33 
-48 AVNAAGRPVPVA
+48 AAGMWWWLKPKNEINYLTEPVVRTNIA
-60 VAVAWKGD
+60 QTVSATGEISAAQLVDVGAQASGQIKKLHVTLGQQVKKGD
-68 MAVHLTGLGTVTA
+68 L
-81 LNSVTVK
+81 
-88 SRVDG
+88 
-93 QLVRIAFT
+93 I
-101 EGQMVRE
+101 
-108 GDLLAEIDPRP
+108 AEIDSTS
-119 FQVQLMQAEGQYAKN
+119 QLNNLNTNKAK
-134 QAAFQ
+134 
-139 NATADLRRLQGLV
+139 
-152 QQGIISRQQLDT
+152 LDT
-164 QSSAVAQFEAA
+164 YQAQLVSAEIALRSADKKYQREQALWKEDATSREALEDAQDAFAAAKASVAE
-175 LKSDQAQVES
+175 LKSSIRQTQIAINTAEAD
-185 AKLNLGYTRITAPM
+185 LGYTRITAPM

-250 KLTFTTLSQPDNVRE
+250 KLSFTTLSQPDNVRE

-280 GSYTTSTDTTDSAIY
+280 GSYTTSTDTTSSAIY

-318 ITINQAEKV
+318 IIINQAEKV

>member
-1 MNTPEATPTEQA
+1 MKKVTKWGIALLAVA
-13 AEKPVLLRGW
+13 AL
-23 RPWAIGGAVL
+23 
-33 LGGWFLFGRGGKKDP
+33 
-48 AVNAAGRPVPVA
+48 AAGMWWWLKPKNEINYLTEPVVRTNIA
-60 VAVAWKGD
+60 QTVSATGEISAAQLVDVGAQASGQIKKLHVTLGQQVKKGD
-68 MAVHLTGLGTVTA
+68 L
-81 LNSVTVK
+81 
-88 SRVDG
+88 
-93 QLVRIAFT
+93 I
-101 EGQMVRE
+101 
-108 GDLLAEIDPRP
+108 AEIDSTS
-119 FQVQLMQAEGQYAKN
+119 QLNNLNTNKAK
-134 QAAFQ
+134 
-139 NATADLRRLQGLV
+139 
-152 QQGIISRQQLDT
+152 LDT
-164 QSSAVAQFEAA
+164 YQAQLVSAEIALRSADKKYQREQALWKEDATSREALEDAQDAFAAAKASVAE
-175 LKSDQAQVES
+175 LKSSIRQTQIAINTAEAD
-185 AKLNLGYTRITAPM
+185 LGYTRIVAPI

-318 ITINQAEKV
+318 IIINQAEKV